1 MYKVCTDCKKEKNI
15 SFFGKDVYSKDGK
28 SYSCKLC
35 RNEKSKQRE
44 RKKTLFKCISCGIE
58 KKVDFYTNKKRKTKF
73 CLMCLSA
80 QTQKNIKKP
89 HMSGSNSKRWK
100 GGEYCS
106 SDGYKMIK
114 CDMEFTDSGRQKYK
128 KEHILVYENHI
139 GRQLKTQKGHMGEQI
154 HHIDG
159 DKLNNSLENLI
170 LCINM
175 SEHRTLHCQ
184 LEKIAYDL
192 VKRGVIKFDKYTK
205 KYYADLLNERRIN

>member
-1 MYKVCTDCKKEKNI
+1 
-15 SFFGKDVYSKDGK
+15 
-28 SYSCKLC
+28 
-35 RNEKSKQRE
+35 
-44 RKKTLFKCISCGIE
+44 
-58 KKVDFYTNKKRKTKF
+58 
-73 CLMCLSA
+73 
-80 QTQKNIKKP
+80 
-89 HMSGSNSKRWK
+89 
-100 GGEYCS
+100 
-106 SDGYKMIK
+106 
-114 CDMEFTDSGRQKYK
+114 
-128 KEHILVYENHI
+128 
-139 GRQLKTQKGHMGEQI
+139 MGEQI